1 MNHSGSLK
9 RFYWLIALI
18 SGAVSTLSF
27 APFYWFWLMPLSLA
41 LLLLIAVKM
50 PQKAVKAAFLW
61 GFAAALTQNYWV
73 NISLHSVAGLTQW
86 LALPMTLLLPAAL
99 AVYPAAVFWLA
110 KKFRLPEKIK
120 WGVVLPLLW
129 TISEYLRTLLLSGF
143 AWGLTGYSQIAEF
156 SPLSGF
162 APVGG
167 ILLVSL
173 ATFFIS
179 AWLALFY
186 ITKSKRYIIL
196 IAAILFSG
204 SLLTHIS
211 WTEPDGTKNTVA
223 LVQGNVEQSMKFD
236 PQQMWVDM
244 EQYYLDVAKIDNAD
258 IVILPES
265 AIPLLRQLLPPETLQ
280 RFADTARDNKAALA
294 TGIVQE
300 TPDGLGY
307 ENAVINLSQYDFRQP
322 ENIPYY
328 AKNHL
333 VPFGEFR
340 PLPALTAGLYNMM
353 NMPLSDFSRG
363 GKNQQPL
370 LLAQQ
375 KVAFNICYEDS
386 FGDELVQSAKQASLM
401 ANVSNMGWFG
411 RSNAME
417 QQLQHSQARSLE
429 NGRYMVRATNNGIT
443 AIINPHGQVVAF
455 LPRDTHDILIGEIE
469 GYTGQTP
476 YMKMGGSLPLI
487 IALALIL
494 CGLLLV
500 NRYSHK
506 NKA

>member
-1 MNHSGSLK
+1 MAFSGSLK
-9 RFYWLIALI
+9 YYLLSAVL
-18 SGAVSTLSF
+18 GAVSTLAF

-41 LLLLIAVKM
+41 VLILLAIKLPQKSVKM
-50 PQKAVKAAFLW
+50 AYLW
-61 GFAAALTQNYWV
+61 GFTAALTQNYWV
-73 NISLHSVAGLTQW
+73 NISLHDVAGLTQW
-86 LALPMTLLLPAAL
+86 LALPMTLLLPAYL
-99 AVYPAAVFWLA
+99 AIYPALVFWLI

-120 WGVVLPLLW
+120 WAIAMPILWVL
-129 TISEYLRTLLLSGF
+129 SEYLRSVLLSGF
-143 AWGLTGYSQIAEF
+143 AWGLLGYSQIADF

-162 APVGG
+162 TPIGG

-173 ATFFIS
+173 LTVLLS
-179 AWLALFY
+179 ALLALFY
-186 ITKSKRYIIL
+186 IEKSKRYIIF
-196 IAAILFSG
+196 IVAILLSG

-211 WTEPDGTKNTVA
+211 WTEPDGTQNTVA
-223 LVQGNVEQSMKFD
+223 LVQGNVEQTMKFD
-236 PQQMWVDM
+236 PKQMWVDM

-258 IVILPES
+258 IIILPES
-265 AIPLLRQLLPPETLQ
+265 AIPLLRQMLPPETLQ

-307 ENAVINLSQYDFRQP
+307 ENAVINLSQYNFRQP

-340 PLPALTAGLYNMM
+340 PLPALTAGLYQMM

-370 LLAQQ
+370 LLAKQ
-375 KVAFNICYEDS
+375 KIAFNICYEDS

-411 RSNAME
+411 RSNAMAL
-417 QQLQHSQARSLE
+417 QLQHSQARSLE

-443 AIINPHGQVVAF
+443 AIINPFGEVIAQ
-455 LPRDTHDILIGEIE
+455 LPRDTHDILIGEIQ

-476 YMKMGGSLPLI
+476 YMRMGGSTPLV
-487 IALALIL
+487 IACALIL
-494 CGLLLV
+494 LGLLV
-500 NRYSHK
+500 SK
-506 NKA
+506 KAYKTEYKP

>member
-1 MNHSGSLK
+1 MTISGSLK
-9 RFYWLIALI
+9 RFYWLIALG

-50 PQKAVKAAFLW
+50 PQKSVKAAYLW

-86 LALPMTLLLPAAL
+86 LALPMTLLLPCAL
-99 AVYPAAVFWLA
+99 AVYPAAVFWLV
-110 KKFRLPEKIK
+110 KKFRLSEKTK
-120 WGVVLPLLW
+120 WGVALPLVW
-129 TISEYLRTLLLSGF
+129 TIIEYLRTLLFSGF
-143 AWGLTGYSQIAEF
+143 AWGLTGYSQIADF
-156 SPLSGF
+156 SPLAGF
-162 APVGG
+162 TPIGG

-173 ATFFIS
+173 LTFFIS
-179 AWLALFY
+179 SWLALFY
-186 ITKSKRYIIL
+186 IEKSKKYILL
-196 IAAILFSG
+196 IAAVLFSG
-204 SLLTHIS
+204 SLLSNII
-211 WTEPDGTKNTVA
+211 WTKPDGTSNTVA
-223 LVQGNVEQSMKFD
+223 LVQGNIEQSMKFD

-307 ENAVINLSQYDFRQP
+307 ENAVINLSQYNVSLP

-363 GKNQQPL
+363 GKGQKPL
-370 LLAQQ
+370 ILAQQ

-411 RSNAME
+411 KSNAME

-443 AIINPHGQVVAF
+443 AIINPQGVVIAR
-455 LPRDTHDILIGEIE
+455 LPRDTHDVLIGEIK

-476 YMKMGGSLPLI
+476 YMKMGGSLPFI

-494 CGLLLV
+494 IGVLIMGRKKI
-500 NRYSHK
+500 NR
-506 NKA
+506 